1 MVDIDSMRLE
11 LAIKNSMAEEFWE
24 KINFEKLINNCE
36 IINDATAILIKYPSF
51 YFIFDIE
58 TYELIDGKGDD
69 TIISKDELEEMDPC
83 Q

>member
-1 MVDIDSMRLE
+1 MVSIDSMRLE

-24 KINFEKLINNCE
+24 KINFSKLINNST
-36 IINDATAILIKYPSF
+36 IINDNTAILIKYSSF

-58 TYELIDGKGDD
+58 TYELIDAKGED
-69 TIISKDELEEMDPC
+69 TIITEDELEEMDPC